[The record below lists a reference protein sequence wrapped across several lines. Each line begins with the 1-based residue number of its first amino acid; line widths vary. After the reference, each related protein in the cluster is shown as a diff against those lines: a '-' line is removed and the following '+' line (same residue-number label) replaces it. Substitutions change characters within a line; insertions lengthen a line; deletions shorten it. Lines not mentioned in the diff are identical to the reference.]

1 MKPTIEQIKVW
12 TLEVAR
18 EVGFE
23 PMGSME
29 DEIAGIDYDEWIA
42 ALLVC
47 TKAASWAREQALEEA
62 AKVCELYPG
71 TGELWSASRIC
82 AANDCADAI
91 RALKEKDHEHAPIP
105 R

>member
-1 MKPTIEQIKVW
+1 MKPTIEQIKAW

-29 DEIAGIDYDEWIA
+29 DETAGIDYDEWIA

-47 TKAASWAREQALEEA
+47 TKAASWARKQALEDAVEVCDNDWNGDPDIATYSA
-62 AKVCELYPG
+62 ACNE
-71 TGELWSASRIC
+71 C
-82 AANDCADAI
+82 AEAI
-91 RALKEKDHEHAPIP
+91 RALIKQEESK
-105 R
+105 